1 MCFANIQPS
10 FSATFLQTL
19 RQSSNGWSFSVKKEV
34 EKIIIH
40 SKSTIRVIEEIMNN
54 QKTIRA
60 QAEEKTINLIRHL
73 PTKENFSNLIQSYL
87 KILQKPTDIIAQDE
101 VCKKVVSNLYVKND
115 FVSVINLNP
124 PYDSMVDFAKIST
137 GWG

>member
-1 MCFANIQPS
+1 M
-10 FSATFLQTL
+10 
-19 RQSSNGWSFSVKKEV
+19 
-34 EKIIIH
+34 EKI
-40 SKSTIRVIEEIMNN
+40 EERINN

-60 QAEEKTINLIRHL
+60 EAEEKSNKLDKIL

-87 KILQKPTDIIAQDE
+87 EILQNPKDIIDQDE
-101 VCKKVVSNLYVKND
+101 VCRKVVSNLYVKNN